1 MAFQVGSRIRPEL
14 GKADFSGFA
23 RAAEIQ
29 AATLAQLGA
38 TIGGA
43 IQERAEKKKEKALS
57 KQAKQTLY
65 GMVKNKPE
73 LANFFGLPEDFTL
86 DDMTPFVDVMGA
98 KPALALITQLN
109 MASMQASQ
117 TKIPTISDLTKLR
130 EFLPADKIIQNGVI
144 VDTTLVDEVL
154 PRDHPLVQQILNSN
168 MASQLYGYQ
177 PPEPVKLNVE
187 DEDIEVNVPVDE
199 SVEVPVEPADESVK
213 TSKRTL
219 PESEFMRFG
228 IFDARF

>member
-117 TKIPTISDLTKLR
+117 TKSPTISDLTKLK
-130 EFLPADKIIQNGVI
+130 EFLPEDKIIEDGRI
-144 VDTTLVDEVL
+144 VDITLRNEVL
-154 PRDHPLVQQILNSN
+154 PVSDSLVQQLLSTDVGR
-168 MASQLYGYQ
+168 SQLYGYQ
-177 PPEPVKLNVE
+177 APEFLETEE

-199 SVEVPVEPADESVK
+199 SVEASFTPRSNRP
-213 TSKRTL
+213 R
-219 PESEFMRFG
+219 
-228 IFDARF
+228 